1 MRKFLSG
8 IGLWAILGAFVF
20 GAGWAVV
27 SPAAPAHATD
37 TATFLG
43 VIEVDCTAGE
53 LYPQTIVFTG
63 GVGDTFKFLSS
74 SGNCTV
80 DDSQDDILSGGSTL
94 TLVAGVVSA
103 ALTITGAGEFTVT
116 DAGGNAVTFTIH
128 AGPVFGNH
136 NRGALPVQTERIT
149 CNGLS
154 GSFSSNISIYFQADG
169 DKFRLF
175 NSSGSRGCAS
185 LADPNNILTDEPALI
200 NPGATSGEITIEESG
215 SFTIT
220 TVPDAEGDTHTITFR
235 VVEGKQPDIGS
246 GLAVNGTADYPD
258 VFYSV
263 ATGVVDA
270 RVTLVGTTNLESNL
284 LDVLDENLAP
294 NGGNWALA
302 PTIDIDERGVEG
314 SATVRIDFFQ
324 SGTTTPVDLTN
335 LSATVV
341 DIDNSQF
348 VSVPDVTSFEFSSN
362 PSTVLSASRS
372 GNVLRVNDP
381 TGEGSQD
388 ADQENWVVLNFA
400 QASSLEFTFGGFRG
414 GPSFAVV
421 FAPAPWSATPTTID
435 PTTISLPV
443 SANGIEGSNQ
453 QGIHLDLRASPGARV
468 DATSALMEGQGLLVS
483 STYALRLGPGGQSLK
498 SGQVSSGGRFSHEIR
513 LPSGLAPG
521 RYFVELSA
529 TGRNGAN
536 LVLHQSF
543 TVGPGGV
550 ITLVSSANPGSSFQG
565 SLAATGPDAAV
576 SMSLNVAGAL
586 LVLGLMALVLSR
598 FRRFL
603 GAK

>member
-63 GVGDTFKFLSS
+63 GVGDTFKLLSS
-74 SGNCTV
+74 SDTCTIP
-80 DDSQDDILSGGSTL
+80 STSILENEPA
-94 TLVAGVVSA
+94 TLVAGVVSPA
-103 ALTITGAGEFTVT
+103 ITVMSAGNFTVE
-116 DAGGNAVTFTIH
+116 DAASNVVTFRTF

-136 NRGALPVQTERIT
+136 GRGTLPRQRIEFT
-149 CNGLS
+149 CNMS
-154 GSFSSNISIYFQADG
+154 RDRTTEIYYQAIG
-169 DKFRLF
+169 DEVTLF
-175 NSSGSRGCAS
+175 N
-185 LADPNNILTDEPALI
+185 
-200 NPGATSGEITIEESG
+200 ESG
-215 SFTIT
+215 SQTCTSFSGIGDRLAAPAGSTLPASLGTESESDVLTIRAPGTFTAT
-220 TVPDAEGDTHTITFR
+220 GNGFTRTFT

-270 RVTLVGTTNLESNL
+270 RVTLVATTNLESNL

-302 PTIDIDERGVEG
+302 PTIDIDVQNTEG
-314 SATVRIDFFQ
+314 SATVQIDFFQ
-324 SGTTTPVDLTN
+324 TGTTTPVNLTN

-381 TGEGSQD
+381 TGVGSQD

-400 QASSLEFTFGGFRG
+400 QASSLEFTFGGFFR